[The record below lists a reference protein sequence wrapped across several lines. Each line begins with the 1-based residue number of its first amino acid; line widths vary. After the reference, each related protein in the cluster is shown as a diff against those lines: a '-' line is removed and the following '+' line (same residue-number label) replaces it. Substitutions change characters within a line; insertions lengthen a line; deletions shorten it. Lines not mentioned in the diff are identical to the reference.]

1 MLLLMVRKV
10 TARLEKV
17 KIVLQLIPATPVA
30 YFFSAKRFLWQ
41 LSLLQSAV

>member
-17 KIVLQLIPATPVA
+17 KDYGLRNVVGVA
-30 YFFSAKRFLWQ
+30 CHDVSKEC
-41 LSLLQSAV
+41 SAVKTPGNANC